1 MSPYPARTDLDAIVT
16 AACRIIESQ
25 GVENLSLKEVA
36 GAVGVQTPSLY
47 NHIRGKKD
55 LLRLVVERTFR
66 ELFAAY
72 QPALED
78 PSASPEERLLKL
90 FRLHR
95 AYAHAHP
102 NAYTLAYSTRD
113 PELRADPAELERQA
127 ITIQQVMAGIS
138 GRERSLE
145 ALRGAL
151 ALVHGFVML
160 ELGEQL
166 QRGGDLGAA
175 FEAAVE
181 AYLRG
186 WKGEA

>member
-1 MSPYPARTDLDAIVT
+1 MSPYPARTDLSTIVT
-16 AACRIIESQ
+16 AACQIIESQ

-47 NHIRGKKD
+47 NHIRGKKE

-78 PSASPEERLLKL
+78 PSASPKERLLRL

-113 PELRADPAELERQA
+113 PELRADPAELESQA
-127 ITIQQVMAGIS
+127 IAVQQVMAGIS
-138 GRERSLE
+138 GP
-145 ALRGAL
+145 GAL
-151 ALVHGFVML
+151 A
-160 ELGEQL
+160 
-166 QRGGDLGAA
+166 GGAEGRPGACARLCDARAEGAA
-175 FEAAVE
+175 PARRRPGGGF
-181 AYLRG
+181 
-186 WKGEA
+186 